1 MSRSITIQLD
11 DDAYKK
17 FHEMAVE
24 VNRSVSNLIETLAL
38 NKLEEEL
45 FTDTFETSEILSNKS
60 LLARLKKGHQHAM
73 HKKGHLIG

>member
-1 MSRSITIQLD
+1 MSRSITIHLD

-45 FTDTFETSEILSNKS
+45 FTDTPLRHRKYCQISHCL
-60 LLARLKKGHQHAM
+60 QD
-73 HKKGHLIG
+73 